1 MKDLWRRAYLLSVFT
16 IAYNI
21 VEGLISTWFG
31 ASADSLTLFGF
42 GVDSFIEA
50 ASGFGILHMV
60 LRIRGNAEVSRDGFE
75 KRALTVTGFAFYALA
90 AALPVTIVVNV
101 LTGHKP
107 DTTLPGIVIALISI
121 AVMLWLIRA
130 KTRVGD
136 ALGSPAILADAHCT
150 KICVYMSVT
159 LLVSSALYEL
169 TGFAHLDNIG
179 AAALAWFSFQE
190 GRECFRK
197 SRTDDLCGCGV
208 EPDR

>member
-16 IAYNI
+16 IVYNI

-50 ASGFGILHMV
+50 ASGLGILHMV

-107 DTTLPGIVIALISI
+107 DTTLPGIIIALISI

-130 KTRVGD
+130 KIRVGD

-159 LLVSSALYEL
+159 LLVSSALYEV

-208 EPDR
+208 EPGH